1 MSDVLLYKN
10 HLKLFLARK
19 WNLPDIY
26 KRYTYTPHTTIYIN
40 MDNKVYSILYNKT
53 QIIIEIRNIHRK
65 LVHLVA
71 EKTIAA
77 QQQYNNNNTLIYNV
91 RLCLIIS
98 WKLILQMKFII
109 MKMRYIFKKYKT
121 NVRYTYPIIILGA

>member
-1 MSDVLLYKN
+1 ME
-10 HLKLFLARK
+10 LARY
-19 WNLPDIY
+19 IY
-26 KRYTYTPHTTIYIN
+26 TLYTLLYIN

-77 QQQYNNNNTLIYNV
+77 QQQYNNNNTLIYIV

-109 MKMRYIFKKYKT
+109 MKMKRYIFKKYKT